1 MTSATDMSTFG
12 ETFGGEILR
21 PGDDGYDTA
30 RALWNGDHDRRP
42 ALIARPNDAAQVAS
56 AIRFGRESNLELA
69 IRGGGHSFAGHG
81 VCDDGLMIDLSGMRA
96 VTVDPVTRRARCG
109 GGTTWADLDA
119 ATQEHGLAVTGGV
132 ISHTG
137 VAGLT
142 LGGGIGWL
150 TRLAGLSCDN
160 LVSAQVVTADG
171 HIVTASAQEQPDLHW
186 ALRGGGGN
194 FGVVTEFEFALH
206 DIGPIVNLGLFFW
219 DADKGADVFRFARDY
234 LATLPEGMGTLM
246 NGINAPPAPF
256 VPEQYHF
263 APGFVL
269 AVVGWG
275 SPEDHASAI
284 APVRDTLPP
293 SFELV
298 TPIPYAALQQMLDA
312 AGPWGILG
320 YEKALY
326 LDELS
331 DAAIDVVVEHFPRK
345 TSPMSLTPIFPLGGA
360 YHRPADADTAFGGSR
375 AAKWVFNI
383 AGLAPERALLDVE
396 RGWVRDYYDALLPHA
411 SGSGTY
417 INFLNDA
424 DESRVRASYGA
435 EKYDRL
441 ARIKA
446 EFDPDNVFHRNA
458 NIRPAT
464 TGASS

>member
-1 MTSATDMSTFG
+1 MTSATDMNTFG

-42 ALIARPNDAAQVAS
+42 ALIARPSDAAQVAS

-81 VCDDGLMIDLSGMRA
+81 VCDDGLMIDLSAMRA

-160 LVSAQVVTADG
+160 LVSAQVV
-171 HIVTASAQEQPDLHW
+171 
-186 ALRGGGGN
+186 
-194 FGVVTEFEFALH
+194 
-206 DIGPIVNLGLFFW
+206 
-219 DADKGADVFRFARDY
+219 
-234 LATLPEGMGTLM
+234 
-246 NGINAPPAPF
+246 
-256 VPEQYHF
+256 
-263 APGFVL
+263 
-269 AVVGWG
+269 
-275 SPEDHASAI
+275 
-284 APVRDTLPP
+284 
-293 SFELV
+293 
-298 TPIPYAALQQMLDA
+298 
-312 AGPWGILG
+312 
-320 YEKALY
+320 
-326 LDELS
+326 
-331 DAAIDVVVEHFPRK
+331 
-345 TSPMSLTPIFPLGGA
+345 
-360 YHRPADADTAFGGSR
+360 TAFGGSR

-464 TGASS
+464 TGASA